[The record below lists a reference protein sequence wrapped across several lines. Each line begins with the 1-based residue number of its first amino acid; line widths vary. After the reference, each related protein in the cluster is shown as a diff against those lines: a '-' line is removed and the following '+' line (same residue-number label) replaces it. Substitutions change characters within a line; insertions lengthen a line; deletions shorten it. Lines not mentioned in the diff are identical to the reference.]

1 MARPG
6 LEPGTTTILGLRT
19 EASNTA
25 KSLRRYWFSQ
35 RGPSSTDYRYL
46 RSFARR
52 LGTRIAAG
60 TQSISL
66 GW

>member
-6 LEPGTTTILGLRT
+6 LEPGTPRFSGLRT
-19 EASNTA
+19 EASSTA
-25 KSLRRYWFSQ
+25 KSLRGYWFSQ

-66 GW
+66 SW